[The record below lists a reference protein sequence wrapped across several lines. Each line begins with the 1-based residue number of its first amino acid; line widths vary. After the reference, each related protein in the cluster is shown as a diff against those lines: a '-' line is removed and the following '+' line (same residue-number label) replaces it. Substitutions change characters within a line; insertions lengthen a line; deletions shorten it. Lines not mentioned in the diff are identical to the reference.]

1 MPRQARDEHERNTL
15 KNKRYGLCIFIASFY
30 DRADMDADGSG
41 ELDIGEV
48 KQLAE
53 TLLAPVDSASGA
65 PRGLTPT
72 VRTET
77 SFCVPFYT
85 KTMLICQDRLG
96 TSVGKGSNRDTFSA
110 GARGHHDEDGSR
122 RQ

>member
-1 MPRQARDEHERNTL
+1 MTCRSLWRQARDKHERNTL
-15 KNKRYGLCIFIASFY
+15 KNERYGLCVFIASFY

-85 KTMLICQDRLG
+85 KLCSFAKTGSGQAWERLKQRHVFCRSSG
-96 TSVGKGSNRDTFSA
+96 TS
-110 GARGHHDEDGSR
+110 
-122 RQ
+122 